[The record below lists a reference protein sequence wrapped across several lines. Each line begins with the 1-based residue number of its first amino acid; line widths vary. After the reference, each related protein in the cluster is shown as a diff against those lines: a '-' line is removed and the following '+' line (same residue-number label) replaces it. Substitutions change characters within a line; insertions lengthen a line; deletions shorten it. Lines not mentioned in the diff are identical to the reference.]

1 MLNPNEKQSVAKSL
15 GLLFSAFPASR
26 AIDPEATVFYVE
38 DVSMFSLIAIDRAI
52 SRFRRGQ
59 VADRNNAWAPSVAEF
74 VAEVAKR
81 QEAYDVETFWDE
93 TTFVECDTPEW
104 EAVCKHRGGGMPCIE
119 RDGKSGWYV
128 PKDELARIPPE
139 AIEAER
145 ERKRISFDLVEL
157 MAGKLQ
163 NMPAYHI
170 PVPAFTAGDD
180 SGEEGG

>member
-38 DVSMFSLIAIDRAI
+38 DVSVFSLIAIDRAI

-59 VADRNNAWAPSVAEF
+59 VADRNNAFAPSVAEF

-81 QEAYDVETFWDE
+81 QEAYDVETFWDK
-93 TTFVECDTPEW
+93 TAFVEFDTPEW
-104 EAVCKHRGGGMPCIE
+104 RALCKQRGGSMPAVE
-119 RDGKSGWYV
+119 RNGKSGWYV
-128 PKDELARIPPE
+128 PKDELARLP
-139 AIEAER
+139 AHLIEAETVLLANPVR
-145 ERKRISFDLVEL
+145 F
-157 MAGKLQ
+157 MPPKLGQ
-163 NMPAYHI
+163 NLPAYHV

-180 SGEEGG
+180 NGEEG